1 MACSPSLGCHLAGVC
16 AESAVLIAVL
26 NIFVGFWDVLV
37 RFCEVLERFGIFRF
51 LSAGFEIFCP
61 DF

>member
-1 MACSPSLGCHLAGVC
+1 M
-16 AESAVLIAVL
+16 LIAVL

-37 RFCEVLERFGIFRF
+37 RFRVVLERFGIFRF